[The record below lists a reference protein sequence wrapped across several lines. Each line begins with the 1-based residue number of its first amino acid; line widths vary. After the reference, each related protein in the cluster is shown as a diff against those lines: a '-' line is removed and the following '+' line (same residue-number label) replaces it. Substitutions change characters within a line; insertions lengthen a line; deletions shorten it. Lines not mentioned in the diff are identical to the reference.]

1 MRRRN
6 PHSGLVVFWVK
17 LRQRGYSRS
26 ISGLYRFLR
35 KQGIMA
41 VKPTNPKY
49 ISKPYQQM
57 DYPRQRIQID
67 VKFVPSA
74 CLKNSEVLWKKFFQ
88 YTTIDEYSRSR
99 FIEAFEEHSTYSS
112 AMFLEHLGKAFP
124 LPIECVQTDNGSE
137 FTNRFTTHR
146 EKPTLFQVQ
155 LEKHGIQHKLI
166 RLSHPDIMGK

>member
-1 MRRRN
+1 
-6 PHSGLVVFWVK
+6 
-17 LRQRGYSRS
+17 
-26 ISGLYRFLR
+26 
-35 KQGIMA
+35 MA

-99 FIEAFEEHSTYSS
+99 FLEAFEEHSTYSS

-124 LPIECVQTDNGSE
+124 LPIECVCLVYNKNTQNCRGDSPKLQ
-137 FTNRFTTHR
+137 R
-146 EKPTLFQVQ
+146 EIPQ
-155 LEKHGIQHKLI
+155 
-166 RLSHPDIMGK
+166 